1 MELHRSK
8 QQEFVSLPLMT
19 VGETAKYMGIG
30 RKIVY
35 QLLEWGELRA
45 VKRNGAT
52 LIEKQSVDAFR
63 TSGKM
68 T

>member
-1 MELHRSK
+1 MELHRNK
-8 QQEFVSLPLMT
+8 HQEFVSLPLMT

-63 TSGKM
+63 ASGKM